1 MKNQTGPYFWVK
13 DREKAVHVHI
23 FTDELEMRKKKQSQM
38 MFDKD
43 AADQVGLSPH
53 FCHLHDVGELCQA
66 GDGDHIVVGFQFVP
80 AEVRTHMNIYDVGK
94 HSYQLGRR

>member
-1 MKNQTGPYFWVK
+1 MGKGQGKSDPRSHLHRRAGN
-13 DREKAVHVHI
+13 E
-23 FTDELEMRKKKQSQM
+23 KKKQSQM

-43 AADQVGLSPH
+43 AADQVGWSPH
-53 FCHLHDVGELCQA
+53 FCHLHDVGKLCQT

-80 AEVRTHMNIYDVGK
+80 AEVRTHMKIYDVGK